1 MGFEEIDALLDASE
15 PVEDGMPGPVERA
28 RLRGA
33 RKLTQQQ
40 VADAVGVSRETVGA
54 WEAGRREP
62 NGTCRARYL
71 YLLQGIQEREQHRT
85 ATATLP
91 VAGDDVPTRACVLCG
106 GPATDEVEG
115 YPQHLDLVDCTSASA
130 RDAVPVS
137 PPAAVS
143 EAAVEGVSVFSS
155 TVVSSSEAAAEPT
168 PSSHRRRPQSSRS
181 SGPVARGRAKRGQLS
196 SHTGPA
202 AELLECVTAR
212 VEESLTQ
219 VGGDQEAA
227 AAALVHR
234 AIPDVMAL
242 LDVSRASGRYDF
254 TMHPP
259 LPDLLRK
266 KSAHGADAIWEAR
279 PKWAVA
285 PEALSAGE
293 YEVTALDMNAA
304 YLSAFKAHL
313 PIGALEHHLGPDE
326 GGSAHDTRRSG
337 VHLITPP
344 VWRHPDLPNP
354 LGAREE
360 PGRLW
365 VAEPTLRLLQ
375 SLAGPKHTL
384 CEAPLIHESW
394 TSGSSEGLLEK
405 LRTALT
411 QARVSALESG
421 DVVTEEYVKAMY
433 SKFVSTMGESSYNRE
448 LNRPDWMHI
457 IRAQAFANLWRKAL
471 KARQA
476 GLHVIRALGTDELHV
491 AGEWREIFPEGRG
504 VTEVKVK
511 DSYTVTGKAVSG
523 A

>member
-1 MGFEEIDALLDASE
+1 VGFEEIDALLEASE
-15 PVEDGMPGPVERA
+15 PVEDGMPQPAERA
-28 RLRGA
+28 RLRTS

-62 NGTCRARYL
+62 GGDTRAL
-71 YLLQGIQEREQHRT
+71 YLHLLRGIQEREQRRSAAPT
-85 ATATLP
+85 S
-91 VAGDDVPTRACVLCG
+91 AGDTAVAARPCVLCG
-106 GPATDEVEG
+106 RAASDEVEG
-115 YPQHLDLVDCTSASA
+115 YPQHLD
-130 RDAVPVS
+130 
-137 PPAAVS
+137 
-143 EAAVEGVSVFSS
+143 
-155 TVVSSSEAAAEPT
+155 AAECAPT
-168 PSSHRRRPQSSRS
+168 PEPAPNAPASSVVEETARERQEPAVHKKGHTPPQATQPT
-181 SGPVARGRAKRGQLS
+181 GPVARGQARRGNLS
-196 SHTGPA
+196 SQQAGA
-202 AELLECVTAR
+202 DRQLLEHVTAR
-212 VEESLTQ
+212 VEEALAQ
-219 VGGDQEAA
+219 HDGDTEAA
-227 AAALVHR
+227 TADLDHK

-242 LDVSRASGRYDF
+242 LDLSRTGGRYDF

-266 KSAHGADAIWEAR
+266 KSAHGFDDVWEAR
-279 PKWAVA
+279 PKWAVT
-285 PEALSAGE
+285 PDTLPAGE

-313 PIGALEHHLGPDE
+313 PIGALEHHPGPHE
-326 GGSAHDTRRSG
+326 GGPAHDKRRSG
-337 VHLITPP
+337 IHLITPP
-344 VWRHPDLPNP
+344 AWDHPDVPNP

-375 SLAGPKHTL
+375 TLAGGQQPL

-405 LRTALT
+405 LRTALI
-411 QARVSALESG
+411 QARATALETG
-421 DVVTEEYVKAMY
+421 DAVTEEYVKAMY
-433 SKFVSTMGESSYNRE
+433 SKFVSTMGESTYNRQ

-457 IRAQAFANLWRKAL
+457 IRAQAFTNLWRKAL
-471 KARQA
+471 KARRG

-491 AGEWREIFPEGRG
+491 AGAWRQVFPEGRG

-511 DSYTVTGKAVSG
+511 DVYTVTGTGPAH